1 MRKTL
6 FTRMSVRAAR
16 LELAASLNTD
26 SAVQAIRRFA
36 EKRGHPNQVLTDSG
50 TIFKGAEKELR
61 KAVETFV

>member
-1 MRKTL
+1 
-6 FTRMSVRAAR
+6 MSVRAVH

-36 EKRGHPNQVLTDSG
+36 ERRGHPNQVLSDSG
-50 TIFKGAEKELR
+50 TNFKGAEKELR